1 MFFTTRSGVKKF
13 IAPTHREIDVHNQN
27 KFIKRKIIMTPKE
40 IIEALEEYFKEKMDE
55 KIDLN
60 ELAFA
65 LLDAGDCKESIIEE
79 LDYWTVNGIRY

>member
-40 IIEALEEYFKEKMDE
+40 IIEALEEYFKDRMDE
-55 KIDLN
+55 EVYLQ
-60 ELAFA
+60 ELGFA
-65 LLDAGDCKESIIEE
+65 LLNTDDYKESLIEE
-79 LDYWTVNGIRY
+79 LEYNGL